1 VARPEI
7 KGKAQA
13 EELPPGNGQR
23 QTNTS
28 APLPCQWRF
37 TGRQKHPGIALMGRR
52 CPFSLLNCAKRAGK
66 KHEKYPQLS
75 GKIWKINDLH
85 NMMLKEREVER
96 RTADG
101 REWMRMF

>member
-1 VARPEI
+1 MDSARPIPQPRYPVNGDLRE
-7 KGKAQA
+7 GKSIPALHLWGGVVFLSLELRQA
-13 EELPPGNGQR
+13 CR
-23 QTNTS
+23 
-28 APLPCQWRF
+28 
-37 TGRQKHPGIALMGRR
+37 
-52 CPFSLLNCAKRAGK
+52 K